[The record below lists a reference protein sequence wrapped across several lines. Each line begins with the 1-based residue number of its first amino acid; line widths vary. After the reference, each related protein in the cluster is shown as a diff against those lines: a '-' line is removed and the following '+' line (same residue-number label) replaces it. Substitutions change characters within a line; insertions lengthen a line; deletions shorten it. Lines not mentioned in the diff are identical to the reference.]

1 MESMSSTTI
10 TISERTR
17 RELLR
22 VAGQLQLK
30 RGKKVDYEDVIEYL
44 LSKTGR
50 SERLLMEAVKA
61 TGRSSDGIAEALRQ
75 GRSEDARKEQE
86 LERRYA

>member
-1 MESMSSTTI
+1 METMGTTTI

-22 VAGQLQLK
+22 VAGELQLR
-30 RGKKVDYEDVIEYL
+30 RGKKVDYEDVIEFL
-44 LSKTGR
+44 LSKSGKN
-50 SERLLMEAVKA
+50 ERLLMEAVKA
-61 TGRSSDGIAEALRQ
+61 TGRSSDEIAKALREGRGEDERREQ
-75 GRSEDARKEQE
+75 G